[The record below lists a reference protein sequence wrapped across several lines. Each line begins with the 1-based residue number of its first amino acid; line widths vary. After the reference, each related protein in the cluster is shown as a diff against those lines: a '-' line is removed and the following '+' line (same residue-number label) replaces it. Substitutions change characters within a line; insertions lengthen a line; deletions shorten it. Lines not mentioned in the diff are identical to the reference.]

1 MNPELR
7 KTIINLPSNPG
18 VYRYYDVDGQIL
30 YIGKARN
37 LKKRVSS
44 YFVNRA
50 ELSSRIRVMVSKIHS
65 LEYTIVHSEYDALL
79 LENNLIKKYQPRY
92 NINLRDD
99 KTYPYIVVRKED
111 FPRVYST
118 RRLNAVPGDY
128 FGPYANVGIMRSI
141 LDLLRKLFHTR
152 SCNLPLTEES
162 ISKGKWKVC
171 LDYYIKICKGPCQ
184 AYQTKIDYNDNIAQ
198 LKNFLKG
205 DYQEVYKYLNY
216 FLNTYIEQLE
226 FEKAQ
231 EIKDKLDLLEKF
243 QAKSTVVSPT
253 IGELDVFSF
262 YSTEKS
268 VFINYMHVKNGSI
281 INTDTIEIKRKMDE
295 SDEEI
300 LLYTIVEMRQKYQ
313 SSAKEIILPYLILTQ
328 IEGAKYHIPKLG
340 DKKKVYELSKKNAFQ
355 YFQDRL
361 KSKELNK
368 DRRRNFSLLQ
378 EAQKDLNL
386 KTPPYHIECFDNSNM
401 QGSYP
406 VASVVVFKNGVP
418 SKKDY
423 RAFDVKTVVG
433 PDDFATMEES
443 VYRRYKRMLDE
454 GTELPNLIIID
465 GGKGQLSSA
474 VSSLISLGIHDKVDI
489 IGIAKRLEEIY
500 KPGDPLPLYINK
512 KSQTLKLIQ
521 RARDEAHRNGITAHR
536 KKRNKGTLKTELT
549 IIEGIGPA
557 TSEKLL
563 THFRSIK
570 KIKEAAH
577 DEIISIV
584 GKAKAQVVFDWVN
597 NQAESNKKQDK

>member
-184 AYQTKIDYNDNIAQ
+184 AYQTKIDYNDNIDQ

-216 FLNTYIEQLE
+216 FLNTFIEQLE

-474 VSSLISLGIHDKVDI
+474 VSSLISLGIQDKVDI

>member
-1 MNPELR
+1 
-7 KTIINLPSNPG
+7 
-18 VYRYYDVDGQIL
+18 
-30 YIGKARN
+30 
-37 LKKRVSS
+37 
-44 YFVNRA
+44 
-50 ELSSRIRVMVSKIHS
+50 
-65 LEYTIVHSEYDALL
+65 
-79 LENNLIKKYQPRY
+79 
-92 NINLRDD
+92 
-99 KTYPYIVVRKED
+99 
-111 FPRVYST
+111 
-118 RRLNAVPGDY
+118 
-128 FGPYANVGIMRSI
+128 
-141 LDLLRKLFHTR
+141 
-152 SCNLPLTEES
+152 
-162 ISKGKWKVC
+162 
-171 LDYYIKICKGPCQ
+171 
-184 AYQTKIDYNDNIAQ
+184 
-198 LKNFLKG
+198 
-205 DYQEVYKYLNY
+205 
-216 FLNTYIEQLE
+216 
-226 FEKAQ
+226 
-231 EIKDKLDLLEKF
+231 
-243 QAKSTVVSPT
+243 
-253 IGELDVFSF
+253 
-262 YSTEKS
+262 
-268 VFINYMHVKNGSI
+268 MHVKNGSI

-474 VSSLISLGIHDKVDI
+474 VSSLISLGIQDKVDI